1 MSTAIVPPYRLVLAS
16 STAEQFALQDYI
28 QRAYQREFNAEIPHF
43 LPLLVGLERADGS
56 LAGACGLTLA
66 ADAPLYLENYLDL
79 PVELSIS
86 ERLARPVLRERI
98 VEIGNFACAEAGHAR
113 IMFAALCRWLS
124 EQSFDYVVFTGTA
137 KLRNSFHRL
146 HLNPLELAP
155 ALPERVGKDANAWGH
170 YYQCQPRVMVGDL
183 AEGRTILASNT
194 LLLGLFD
201 SMPALFPHARRAHP

>member
-1 MSTAIVPPYRLVLAS
+1 
-16 STAEQFALQDYI
+16 
-28 QRAYQREFNAEIPHF
+28 
-43 LPLLVGLERADGS
+43 
-56 LAGACGLTLA
+56 
-66 ADAPLYLENYLDL
+66 
-79 PVELSIS
+79 
-86 ERLARPVLRERI
+86 
-98 VEIGNFACAEAGHAR
+98 
-113 IMFAALCRWLS
+113 MFAALCRWLS

-183 AEGRTILASNT
+183 AEGRSILASNT